1 MKLNAEEV
9 VEASTGDASITA
21 SVYNPLRFP
30 NSAPDKMIQV
40 AIIQILNVQIP
51 IIRRTTINT
60 DNSAYRDLV
69 APNFTFSLG
78 DMK

>member
-1 MKLNAEEV
+1 MAPPIIRMKLNAEEV

-51 IIRRTTINT
+51 IIRRT
-60 DNSAYRDLV
+60 L
-69 APNFTFSLG
+69 
-78 DMK
+78 